1 MTLRPRILTATVV
14 VVTLALLGGL
24 SLTGTSALA
33 QTPDESQWRKR
44 LIGEFTAA
52 VSGRSAPENLC
63 LSVYLNGESIYDS
76 DRAASFTP
84 ASLMKLATAAV
95 ALEVMGPEA
104 TYTTEVVVD
113 ANALEAARDGV
124 LRGDLYLIGGGDPTL
139 ATRSYAATFR
149 VPRPYTDVNDLADAV
164 MAALQDHEIRVIDG
178 AVLGDESRYPEL
190 ERDYVT
196 QVVDGESV
204 WKASYRDTNLSGPL
218 SALMINDGYY
228 PHRRTRRSHVRSV
241 DVAQAAAAEF
251 DDLLEERGLVIRRSP
266 RSQTAPAAVDER
278 VTIGRLKS
286 IPMSQIVERMLTHSD
301 NTTSEMVLKEI
312 GYRSGGSTRAAAA
325 TAATAI
331 LRDMVGDAV
340 DSLRWVDG
348 SGLSILNRMS
358 CDLVARLIASAG
370 ANSVLMQALAMAGET
385 GTLRNC
391 GPLPATNSQSRNTV
405 RAKTGSLND
414 TDALAGAVLA
424 PNGDL
429 VTFAMIASEHLI
441 ILRGSCNQQRRAL
454 LTAAANYNY
463 GPPRKS
469 ATESGTD
476 PSTKS
481 SAGSSTKAPSTGSAR
496 VPGLPAPPVTKFLDA
511 ASDEATAG
519 VHQPAVRE
527 LLKAGIA
534 LACDDELR
542 LFCPDMPIPR
552 SEVAWY
558 LTQRLQLPAAPSVER
573 FSDVAA
579 DHPFASVIAALAHS
593 GVTRGCGDGGR
604 FCPDQQLT
612 RAEMASFLV
621 RAFELSL
628 APATAGV
635 GETEGERFSDVSPG
649 EPHAAAITAL
659 AYAGITKGCNP
670 STAQFCPNRLVT
682 RAEFAT
688 FMSRAQSRN

>member
-228 PHRRTRRSHVRSV
+228 PHRRTRRSHVRPT

-278 VTIGRLKS
+278 VTIGRIKS
-286 IPMSQIVERMLTHSD
+286 IPISQIVERMLTHSD

-312 GYRSGGSTRAAAA
+312 GYRNGGSTRAAAA
-325 TAATAI
+325 TAATAM
-331 LRDMVGDAV
+331 LRGMIGDAV
-340 DSLRWVDG
+340 DSLQWVDG

-391 GPLPATNSQSRNTV
+391 GPLPATDSQSRNTV

-463 GPPRKS
+463 GPPRVS
-469 ATESGTD
+469 DRD
-476 PSTKS
+476 PSTN
-481 SAGSSTKAPSTGSAR
+481 PSTGAVAGTASSNRPMTGLLSSA
-496 VPGLPAPPVTKFLDA
+496 ADN
-511 ASDEATAG
+511 EAAG

-527 LLKAGIA
+527 LVEAGIA
-534 LACDDELR
+534 LACDSELR

-552 SEVAWY
+552 AEVAWY

-579 DHPFASVIAALAHS
+579 DHPFASVIAALAQA

-604 FCPDQQLT
+604 FCPDQSLT

-621 RAFELSL
+621 RAFELPLDS
-628 APATAGV
+628 ATAGV
-635 GETEGERFSDVSPG
+635 GETEGERFSDVLSG